1 MGMSERD
8 WDQAY
13 VDGNTPWDQGRP
25 LSLLVEAL
33 DAGLLGEPGAALVP
47 GGGRGH
53 DASAL
58 AAAGWRTTVV
68 DISPTARAFS
78 EEHYPEVRYA
88 VADALDPDA
97 VLVAT
102 AGPVDLVWDHTFMC
116 AVPPRLRP
124 AVGELARSVVRPGG
138 LVASGVFPVDRPA
151 GEEGP
156 PWRYRAEDMDEAL
169 GPRFVRIHTGDPV
182 RALAGLPWLH
192 QLAVWR
198 HEA

>member
-1 MGMSERD
+1 MAERD

-33 DAGLLGEPGAALVP
+33 DAGLLGDPGTALVP

-68 DISPTARAFS
+68 DISSAARAFS
-78 EEHYPEVRYA
+78 EEHYPDVRYV

-97 VLVAT
+97 VLAAT
-102 AGPVDLVWDHTFMC
+102 GTPVDLVWDHTFFC
-116 AVPPRLRP
+116 AVPLRLRP
-124 AVGELARSVVRPGG
+124 AVGELARRVVRPGG
-138 LVASGVFPVDRPA
+138 LVASGVFPVDRPRE
-151 GEEGP
+151 EEGP
-156 PWRYRAEDMDEAL
+156 PWAYRVEDMDDVL
-169 GPRFVRIHTGDPV
+169 GPAFARTHTGDPV
-182 RALAGLPWLH
+182 HVFPNLAWLH
-192 QLAVWR
+192 QLALWR
-198 HEA
+198 HDG